1 MRLSLNWLKDFVD
14 VTLPAAEVAERLTLA
29 GLEVEGVEKVR
40 PDWSGVVVG
49 KVIRVTAHPQADRL
63 KVAEVT
69 DGRAS
74 YQVVCGAPNL
84 AAGRVYPFAPTG
96 ATLTG
101 GRKLKAAKLR
111 GVESQG
117 MLLAEDELGLS
128 EDHAGLMEIS
138 QDLTLGRDLVQA
150 LGLEDEVLE
159 VAITPNRPDCL
170 SILGLAREVAALLDV
185 PLRHPEVRAK
195 EHPFPPPG
203 EFADLLKPEITRP
216 NVTIQAPEHCPR
228 YAARLVVD
236 LTVQPSPFWLRWR
249 LKLMGVR
256 AINNLVDV
264 TNYVLMEY
272 GQPLHAFDFERLNG
286 GRIVVRLPGPR
297 EERFTTLDGQE
308 RSLEGET
315 LLICDAREAVALAG
329 IMGGLSSEVTP
340 DTRQVL
346 IESAY
351 FTPTTI
357 RRTAKRLG
365 LSTEASY
372 RFERGVDP
380 EGVITALERAA
391 QLMGELGQGR
401 VLAGR
406 IDQYP
411 RPIHRPHLHLRVSR
425 ANAILGA
432 KFSRERAAHLLTRLN
447 LPVTPEG
454 TDILEVAVPSFRG
467 DLTREIDLIEE
478 LARLGGYGEIP
489 VTLPR
494 GELATPRP
502 ARMVT
507 LGREAKQLLLGL
519 GFFEVV
525 TYSFQSERQ
534 GALLEPDA
542 AGQGLRL
549 ANPLS
554 EEQAIMRPSLLP
566 GLLEVLRRNALKQA
580 PDLRIFELSKVFH
593 PQPGSDLPREEHWLA
608 GLMCGAREGLSVTG
622 QNPWQVQKEA
632 VDFFDLKG
640 AVETLLEGLL
650 APQVSFRPEGLPP
663 FIQVGA
669 AVFSGDTE
677 LGFLGRLVPE
687 VGDSLDLEAPIWVF
701 YLSFDALT
709 RVAEP
714 HHCFTPLPR
723 YPAVFRDLALV
734 LPEEVPAARVIAD
747 LYRHGRPLLEEARLF
762 DVYAGDQV
770 PDGKRSLAFRL
781 TYRNPERT
789 LTDEVVNRRHQ
800 TLLAA
805 LEKELGAQLR

>member
-49 KVIRVTAHPQADRL
+49 RVTRVTAHPQADRL

-96 ATLTG
+96 ATLTE

-128 EDHAGLMEIS
+128 EDHAGLMEIP
-138 QDLTLGRDLVQA
+138 QDLTPGRDLVQA
-150 LGLEDEVLE
+150 LDLEDEVLE

-170 SILGLAREVAALLDV
+170 SILGLAREVAALVEV
-185 PLRHPEVRAK
+185 PLK
-195 EHPFPPPG
+195 PPQIKVAEDREMVG
-203 EFADLLKPEITRP
+203 DLTR
-216 NVTIQAPEHCPR
+216 VTIQAPEHCPR

-329 IMGGLSSEVTP
+329 IMGGLSSEVTQ

-411 RPIHRPHLHLRVSR
+411 RPIDRPRLHLRVSR
-425 ANAILGA
+425 ANAILGT

-447 LPVTPEG
+447 LPVKPEG
-454 TDILEVAVPSFRG
+454 RDVLEVAVPSFRG

-554 EEQAIMRPSLLP
+554 
-566 GLLEVLRRNALKQA
+566 
-580 PDLRIFELSKVFH
+580 
-593 PQPGSDLPREEHWLA
+593 
-608 GLMCGAREGLSVTG
+608 
-622 QNPWQVQKEA
+622 
-632 VDFFDLKG
+632 
-640 AVETLLEGLL
+640 
-650 APQVSFRPEGLPP
+650 
-663 FIQVGA
+663 
-669 AVFSGDTE
+669 
-677 LGFLGRLVPE
+677 
-687 VGDSLDLEAPIWVF
+687 
-701 YLSFDALT
+701 
-709 RVAEP
+709 
-714 HHCFTPLPR
+714 
-723 YPAVFRDLALV
+723 
-734 LPEEVPAARVIAD
+734 
-747 LYRHGRPLLEEARLF
+747 
-762 DVYAGDQV
+762 
-770 PDGKRSLAFRL
+770 
-781 TYRNPERT
+781 
-789 LTDEVVNRRHQ
+789 
-800 TLLAA
+800 
-805 LEKELGAQLR
+805 